1 MITVAETST
10 FQRKAR
16 EILSKE
22 EYENLIE
29 FLAKNPTAG
38 VLVKGGGGIRKLRW
52 ASGGKGKRG
61 GSRVI
66 YFHHSQ
72 NMPLYLL
79 TIYAKN
85 EKVDLSPKDL
95 KEISTIVQT
104 IKDAWR
110 ESNDNRR
117 R

>member
-1 MITVAETST
+1 M
-10 FQRKAR
+10 
-16 EILSKE
+16 
-22 EYENLIE
+22 
-29 FLAKNPTAG
+29 
-38 VLVKGGGGIRKLRW
+38 
-52 ASGGKGKRG
+52 
-61 GSRVI
+61 I